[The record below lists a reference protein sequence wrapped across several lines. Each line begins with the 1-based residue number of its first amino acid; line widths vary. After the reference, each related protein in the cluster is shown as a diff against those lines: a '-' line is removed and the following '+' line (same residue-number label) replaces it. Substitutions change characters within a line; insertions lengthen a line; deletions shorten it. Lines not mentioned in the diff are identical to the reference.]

1 MLGHSPPSRHVVLKY
16 SSTQTSAAASLDT
29 GALSST
35 DRTMGDH
42 SEQAK
47 KRSRKKRASMES
59 QVMEDQGVL
68 INGNEKRTSTL
79 RRSNRHNII
88 KEAADED
95 DDDEN
100 ENENDMDENEYENDM
115 DDEDERPHANP
126 QQSQQQSVEP
136 IEEQTNASTALPE
149 RIAPP
154 ITSPAPTPKP
164 VGRPKGR
171 PARGRKPANPQP
183 TTGARRGRRAA
194 APKDTASTPTG
205 HAADDQDHELLEHQA
220 ELADQKP
227 PTHNSLA
234 FEAVN
239 RLYTIE
245 LNAEDDWRDT
255 ADDVADCLYTLREQ
269 WQILEAKRRKIIR
282 DARTLN
288 LQTNVHGMSPAAIA
302 ASNAAESSLREKS
315 SRRERYHRH
324 DSSNFQSSDS
334 SQVNLR
340 WCPKA
345 GHQIK

>member
-1 MLGHSPPSRHVVLKY
+1 M
-16 SSTQTSAAASLDT
+16 D
-29 GALSST
+29 
-35 DRTMGDH
+35 
-42 SEQAK
+42 
-47 KRSRKKRASMES
+47 S
-59 QVMEDQGVL
+59 QVMEDQGNV
-68 INGNEKRTSTL
+68 INGSSKRASTL
-79 RRSNRHNII
+79 RRSSRHNII
-88 KEAADED
+88 QETADED
-95 DDDEN
+95 DDEEIEN
-100 ENENDMDENEYENDM
+100 DNDMDEDEYENE
-115 DDEDERPHANP
+115 DDEDERTQANT

-136 IEEQTNASTALPE
+136 IEEQAYTSTAPPE

-154 ITSPAPTPKP
+154 ISTAPTPKP

-171 PARGRKPANPQP
+171 PARGRKPANSQP
-183 TTGARRGRRAA
+183 TGARRGRRAA
-194 APKDTASTPTG
+194 VPKDTDITPAG

-239 RLYTIE
+239 RLYMIE
-245 LNAEDDWRDT
+245 LNAEDEWRDT

-340 WCPKA
+340 
-345 GHQIK
+345 